1 MTCTEFQRMDTGYS
15 LRQEQIYIN
24 KRASTALLKSVILFT
39 CTYLVILLDC
49 ALKIYRVCKSQ
60 NFIPGPISLDTRQLC

>member
-15 LRQEQIYIN
+15 LRQDRIYIN
-24 KRASTALLKSVILFT
+24 KRASTLLLNSVILFT

-49 ALKIYRVCKSQ
+49 ALKSY
-60 NFIPGPISLDTRQLC
+60 SL